1 MLKSLRLD
9 WYWNRLRCM
18 SAGEVLYRVK
28 NKIAATAQQRGIG
41 VVKQVPTP
49 NLETA
54 GADWF
59 KATRQVEA
67 GPYLAAAGG
76 VMDGRLDIFSL
87 ADVDYGTLPD
97 WNRDPRTGVRAPL
110 EFGKT
115 LNYRD
120 EAKVGDIKYLWEPNR
135 HLQLVWLCQAFH
147 LSNDEKYRDAFR
159 DQLDSWFA
167 QCPYLRG
174 PNWTSSLELGIRLIN
189 WSICWQLVGGRQS
202 ALFDGAAGEAFL
214 RRWLDSIYQHC
225 HFIAG
230 HWSRYSSANN
240 HLIGEAAGL
249 LVGAITWPYWR
260 DSARWRK
267 SAFDILSRESQH
279 QTGGDGVNREQAIS
293 YQQFV
298 FDFLL
303 IAGFAA
309 RVQGQDFSAGY
320 WNNIERMIEFIAS
333 VMDCAGNVPMIGD
346 ADDGYAVSLSR
357 EADFC
362 PYRSM
367 LNTGAVLFDRPALA
381 AKAGRF
387 DDKTRWLLGDG
398 PGLPEAHRGPA
409 SHNPVRTAFPEGGY
423 YILGSDYGTDDE
435 IRMVVD
441 AGPLGYRS
449 IAAHGH
455 ADALALVLSVGGE
468 EILIDP
474 GTYAYHTQKQWRDYF
489 RGTAAHNT
497 VCVDHLDQSVSGGNF
512 MWLRHASIGAVS
524 WQESGDGARLSAQ
537 HDGYR
542 RLPDGVVHARSV
554 RFERQRRRFV
564 IEDQLTCKAGH
575 EVQRFWHFGE
585 NCRVED
591 GANGVMVRSGAKTV
605 RLILDSPFPPARNLY
620 KGSEQPL
627 CGWVSRRF
635 DVKQPTFTLVESY
648 RLDSPA
654 TLRAVIECV

>member
-18 SAGEVLYRVK
+18 SAGEVLYRLK
-28 NKIAATAQQRGIG
+28 NKAVAMAQQKGIG
-41 VVKQVPTP
+41 VVKRVPVP
-49 NLETA
+49 DLENA
-54 GADWF
+54 GAAWF
-59 KATRQVEA
+59 RATRQVEA
-67 GPYLAAAGG
+67 APYLAAAAR

-147 LSNDEKYRDAFR
+147 LSGDTKYLDAFR
-159 DQLDSWFA
+159 AQLDSWFE

-189 WSICWQLVGGRQS
+189 WSICWQLVGGRPS
-202 ALFDGAAGEAFL
+202 PLFDGPAGEVFL
-214 RRWLDSIYQHC
+214 RRWLDSVYQHC

-260 DSARWRK
+260 ESARWRK
-267 SAFDILSRESQH
+267 SAFDILSREAEQ
-279 QTGGDGVNREQAIS
+279 QTYSDGVNREQAIS

-309 RVQGQDFSAGY
+309 RAQGQDFTQDY
-320 WNNIERMIEFIAS
+320 RINIERMIEFIAS
-333 VMDCAGNVPMIGD
+333 VMDCAGRVPMIGD
-346 ADDGYAVSLSR
+346 ADDGYAVALSR
-357 EADFC
+357 EVDFC

-367 LNTGAVLFDRPALA
+367 LNTGAVLFERTELA
-381 AKAGRF
+381 AKAGGP
-387 DDKTRWLLGDG
+387 DDKTKWLFGDG
-398 PGLPEAHRGPA
+398 LGLPDYDRSPA
-409 SHNPVRTAFPEGGY
+409 RHKPVRTAFPEGGY
-423 YILGSDYGTDDE
+423 YILGSDYGTDNE
-435 IRMVVD
+435 IRMIVD
-441 AGPLGYRS
+441 AGPLGYLS

-474 GTYAYHTQKQWRDYF
+474 GTYAYHTQKRWRDYF
-489 RGTAAHNT
+489 RGTVAHNT
-497 VCVDHLDQSVSGGNF
+497 VCVDGLDQSVSGGNF
-512 MWLRHASIGAVS
+512 MWLRHARTGAVS
-524 WQESGDGARLSAQ
+524 WQENEDGARLSAQ
-537 HDGYR
+537 HDGYG
-542 RLPDGVVHARSV
+542 RLSDGVLHARSV
-554 RFERQRRRFV
+554 RFERQRRRFI
-564 IEDQLTCKAGH
+564 IEDRLTCKAGH
-575 EVQRFWHFGE
+575 DVQRFWHFGE

-591 GANGVMVRSGAKTV
+591 DGSGVTVRSGDNTV
-605 RLILDSPFPPARNLY
+605 RLILDSPSPAARNLY
-620 KGSEQPL
+620 KGSEQSL
-627 CGWVSRRF
+627 SGWVSRRF
-635 DVKQPTFTLVESY
+635 DVKQPTFTLVESC
-648 RLDSPA
+648 RISSTA
-654 TLRAVIECV
+654 TLRAVIECK